1 VSSLPGGPEG
11 QSQGAWA
18 AVYRVNPVNGTVTL
32 IASGFAGATDLAIS
46 PAGTIYVAELFGDRI
61 SLVNNGAPEPLVA
74 LRTPAAI
81 EWAAGALRDHHQC
94 LRLRRRGQDLPLALL

>member
-1 VSSLPGGPEG
+1 
-11 QSQGAWA
+11 
-18 AVYRVNPVNGTVTL
+18 VNGTVTL

-81 EWAAGALRDHHQC
+81 EWAAGALYATTTNAFGSGAVVKIS
-94 LRLRRRGQDLPLALL
+94 L